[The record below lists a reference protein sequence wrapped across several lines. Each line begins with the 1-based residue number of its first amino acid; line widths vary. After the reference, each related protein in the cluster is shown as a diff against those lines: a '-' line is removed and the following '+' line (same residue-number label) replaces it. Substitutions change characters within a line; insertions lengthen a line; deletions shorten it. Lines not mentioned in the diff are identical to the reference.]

1 MGINAT
7 HWHSINSFTTA
18 ALVPR
23 GKNRAVRRPK
33 KAHETSHVSILS
45 AAASAS
51 ERTNAAYSAPKG
63 YENNYQL
70 RNGGAMTDVESSSMS
85 VSSDSCANHVSA
97 SRSSV
102 FLPTN

>member
-1 MGINAT
+1 
-7 HWHSINSFTTA
+7 
-18 ALVPR
+18 
-23 GKNRAVRRPK
+23 
-33 KAHETSHVSILS
+33 LS

-85 VSSDSCANHVSA
+85 VSSDSCANHVNA
-97 SRSSV
+97 SRSSGFADESTEKRGDRADGERECV
-102 FLPTN
+102 CE

>member
-1 MGINAT
+1 
-7 HWHSINSFTTA
+7 
-18 ALVPR
+18 
-23 GKNRAVRRPK
+23 
-33 KAHETSHVSILS
+33 LS

-85 VSSDSCANHVSA
+85 VSSDLMCEPRQSIEVHCVFADESAEKRGDRADGERGRERVIIACADV
-97 SRSSV
+97 V
-102 FLPTN
+102 